1 MHVESTLGCI
11 STDAQAPA
19 AADSLA
25 ECLHTRNG
33 SFEVGIAPC
42 GPAHPW
48 RAALVEL
55 DRRSASAD
63 LNELPGDPA
72 VRHATLVCAPFAR
85 EITKECAVRPAENRA
100 QARNRVTTRIMR
112 GVPPNAYLN
121 AQGNGWKCE
130 RGFEQHGATCI
141 SQVIP
146 EPMFDHAEWYRDA
159 CVSRQLTP
167 PARDHGPVAVRE
179 EPVRTSS
186 DISLAETGF
195 KR

>member
-72 VRHATLVCAPFAR
+72 VRHATLVCAPLPGRSLKDAQLGQQKTGLRR
-85 EITKECAVRPAENRA
+85 EI
-100 QARNRVTTRIMR
+100 
-112 GVPPNAYLN
+112 G
-121 AQGNGWKCE
+121 
-130 RGFEQHGATCI
+130 
-141 SQVIP
+141 
-146 EPMFDHAEWYRDA
+146 
-159 CVSRQLTP
+159 
-167 PARDHGPVAVRE
+167 
-179 EPVRTSS
+179 
-186 DISLAETGF
+186 
-195 KR
+195 

>member
-1 MHVESTLGCI
+1 MHVESTLGRI

-25 ECLHTRNG
+25 ERLHTRNG

-72 VRHATLVCAPFAR
+72 VRHATLVCAPLPGRSLKNAQLGQQKTGLRR
-85 EITKECAVRPAENRA
+85 EI
-100 QARNRVTTRIMR
+100 
-112 GVPPNAYLN
+112 G
-121 AQGNGWKCE
+121 
-130 RGFEQHGATCI
+130 
-141 SQVIP
+141 
-146 EPMFDHAEWYRDA
+146 
-159 CVSRQLTP
+159 
-167 PARDHGPVAVRE
+167 
-179 EPVRTSS
+179 
-186 DISLAETGF
+186 
-195 KR
+195 